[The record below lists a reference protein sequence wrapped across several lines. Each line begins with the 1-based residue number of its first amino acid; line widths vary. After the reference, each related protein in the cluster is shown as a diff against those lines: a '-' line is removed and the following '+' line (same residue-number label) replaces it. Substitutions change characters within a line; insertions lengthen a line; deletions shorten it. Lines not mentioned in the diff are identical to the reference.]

1 MRRHGDAARVQ
12 NRTQPQR
19 SSVRSP
25 DGGPGAAADAAV
37 SAPFGRVRRRGPL
50 GVQVDRDAVVVA
62 GALQEFP
69 SVGTRVPI
77 RENRAKDG
85 CVGEKREGAE
95 HHRRVHRE
103 VRPARVQTVRREVG
117 DVRVVSKRV
126 ERRHHHV
133 VEHVVQRIVQRVH
146 QRFSA
151 EVIRRIRGDQNRRGG
166 DEARHPDARHEHRRR
181 QRVHP
186 KPERALQ
193 VSHTEGNREQREG
206 EPGPDSDRRDET
218 EGAGDSPPVPPRPR
232 EGHERGDREE
242 ARLERVAERA
252 HGEDQHG
259 PRRGQRDSSIR
270 PRRLTRSL
278 HVTRFCP
285 G

>member
-1 MRRHGDAARVQ
+1 MRRDGDAQRVQ
-12 NRTQPQR
+12 NRTEPQR
-19 SSVRSP
+19 ASVRSP
-25 DGGPGAAADAAV
+25 DGGPRAADARR
-37 SAPFGRVRRRGPL
+37 APFGRLRRGPL
-50 GVQVDRDAVVVA
+50 GVQVDGDAVVVP

-69 SVGTRVPI
+69 SVGKRR
-77 RENRAKDG
+77 RERRAKDG
-85 CVGEKREGAE
+85 CVGEKREGSE

-126 ERRHHHV
+126 ERRHHDV
-133 VEHVVQRIVQRVH
+133 VEHVVQRIVQRVDE
-146 QRFSA
+146 RFSA
-151 EVIRRIRGDQNRRGG
+151 VVIRRIRGDQNRRGG
-166 DEARHPDARHEHRRR
+166 DEARHPDARHEQRRR

-193 VSHTEGNREQREG
+193 VSQPEGNREQREG
-206 EPGPDSDRRDET
+206 EPGPDSNRRDKS

-232 EGHERGDREE
+232 ERHERRDREE

-259 PRRGQRDSSIR
+259 PRRRQRDSSIR

-278 HVTRFCP
+278 RPRFCP
-285 G
+285 RF